1 MSSRDPL
8 KFDEKIKGELSL
20 QNPAFSKVY
29 VESEFNKNIS
39 VGHMLVNQHP
49 TKNGNL
55 SEYNPPIPIYDTG
68 GPYTDKSYE
77 IDVNKGIPKFRLE
90 WIKEREKKYNKNLT
104 QMELAKLGIITAEM
118 EYIASRENML
128 FETIINNEA
137 YKKILPNNNGNYFK
151 NKNMNL

>member
-90 WIKEREKKYNKNLT
+90 WIKEREKNT
-104 QMELAKLGIITAEM
+104 TRI
-118 EYIASRENML
+118 SRKWN
-128 FETIINNEA
+128 
-137 YKKILPNNNGNYFK
+137 
-151 NKNMNL
+151 

>member
-77 IDVNKGIPKFRLE
+77 IDVNKGSPNSVWNGLR
-90 WIKEREKKYNKNLT
+90 KEKRNT
-104 QMELAKLGIITAEM
+104 TRI
-118 EYIASRENML
+118 SRKWN
-128 FETIINNEA
+128 
-137 YKKILPNNNGNYFK
+137 
-151 NKNMNL
+151 